1 MKNGFFKSD
10 RVVENIFFKYF
21 LVILGGFIYSVGVN
35 IFVRPLGLYNGGV
48 VGLAQLIAYFFER
61 ELGRTT
67 NIYAVVYVLFNI
79 PLLILAFRGIN
90 RRFFIRTLLGVGSVA
105 FFGIILKSP
114 ETPIIENILTAS
126 LIGGMITGTGT
137 GLVLLAGG
145 SSGGMDIIGVFLSK
159 KKPNASV
166 GKVNI
171 IFNLLLYTAV
181 LFVNDP
187 EIVVYSIIVM
197 VASSMTLDRIH
208 YQNIAAR
215 CMIFTKMD
223 GLDKLIMEKTYRGV
237 TEWEGKGAYT
247 GQGEHILVSC
257 INKYEEREFMEIVN
271 SIDPHAFVIIDENI
285 KVKGNFLK
293 KL

>member
-1 MKNGFFKSD
+1 MEN
-10 RVVENIFFKYF
+10 VVFKYF
-21 LVILGGFIYSVGVN
+21 MVILGGFIYSVGVN

-48 VGLAQLIAYFFER
+48 VGLAQLVAYFVER
-61 ELGRTT
+61 SIGRPT
-67 NIYAVVYVLFNI
+67 NIYAFVYVILNV
-79 PLLILAFRGIN
+79 PLLILAYRGIN

-105 FFGIILKSP
+105 FFGLFIKNPAEPLID
-114 ETPIIENILTAS
+114 NILTAS
-126 LIGGMITGTGT
+126 LVGGMITGTGT
-137 GLVLLAGG
+137 GLILLAGG

-159 KKPNASV
+159 KRPNASV
-166 GKVNI
+166 GKVAI
-171 IFNLLLYTAV
+171 LFNMLLFIAV
-181 LFVNDP
+181 LFVNDL
-187 EIVVYSIIVM
+187 EAVVYSVIVM
-197 VASSMTLDRIH
+197 VASSLTLDRIH
-208 YQNIAAR
+208 YQNISAR

-223 GLDKLIMEKTYRGV
+223 GLDKLILEKTYRGV

-257 INKYEEREFMEIVN
+257 INKYEEREFLEVVK

>member
-1 MKNGFFKSD
+1 MKKGRLSRDSIMEN
-10 RVVENIFFKYF
+10 VVFKYF
-21 LVILGGFIYSVGVN
+21 MVILGGFIYSVGVN

-48 VGLAQLIAYFFER
+48 VGLAQLVAYFVER
-61 ELGRTT
+61 SIGRPT
-67 NIYAVVYVLFNI
+67 NIYAFVYVILNV
-79 PLLILAFRGIN
+79 PLLILAYRGIN

-105 FFGIILKSP
+105 FFGLFIKNPAEPLID
-114 ETPIIENILTAS
+114 NILTAS
-126 LIGGMITGTGT
+126 LVGGMITGTGT
-137 GLVLLAGG
+137 GLILLAGG

-159 KKPNASV
+159 KRPNASV
-166 GKVNI
+166 GKVAI
-171 IFNLLLYTAV
+171 LFNMLLFIAV
-181 LFVNDP
+181 LFVNDL
-187 EIVVYSIIVM
+187 EAVVYSVIVM
-197 VASSMTLDRIH
+197 VASSLTLDRIH
-208 YQNIAAR
+208 YQNISAR

-223 GLDKLIMEKTYRGV
+223 GLDKLILEKTYRGV

-257 INKYEEREFMEIVN
+257 INKYEEREFLEVVK

>member
-1 MKNGFFKSD
+1 MDKGRHMRDN
-10 RVVENIFFKYF
+10 VVENVFFKCF
-21 LVILGGFIYSVGVN
+21 LIVLGGFIYSVGVN

-61 ELGRTT
+61 SLGKTT
-67 NIYAVVYVLFNI
+67 NIYAVVYVIFNI
-79 PLLILAFRGIN
+79 PLLVLAFRGIN
-90 RRFFIRTLLGVGSVA
+90 RRFFVRTLLGVGSVA
-105 FFGIILKSP
+105 LFGMILKTP
-114 ETPIIENILTAS
+114 EHSFIENILTAS
-126 LIGGMITGTGT
+126 IIGGMITGLGT
-137 GLVLLAGG
+137 GLILFAGG
-145 SSGGMDIIGVFLSK
+145 SSGGTDIIGVFVSK
-159 KKPNASV
+159 RRPNASV
-166 GKVNI
+166 GKI
-171 IFNLLLYTAV
+171 ALLFNMVLYSV
-181 LFVNDP
+181 ILFVNDP
-187 EIVVYSIIVM
+187 EVVIYSIIVM
-197 VASSMTLDRIH
+197 VASSLTLDRIH

-223 GLDKLIMEKTYRGV
+223 GLDKRIMEETYRGV

-271 SIDPHAFVIIDENI
+271 SLDPHAFVIIDENI

>member
-1 MKNGFFKSD
+1 MKSGRLYRDK
-10 RVVENIFFKYF
+10 VVENVVFKYF
-21 LVILGGFIYSVGVN
+21 LVVLGGFIYSIGVN

-48 VGLAQLIAYFFER
+48 VGLAQFIAYFVER
-61 ELGRTT
+61 GLGRTT

-79 PLLILAFRGIN
+79 PLLVLAFRGIN

-105 FFGIILKSP
+105 LFGIILKSP
-114 ETPIIENILTAS
+114 EEPLIENILTAS
-126 LIGGMITGTGT
+126 IVGGMITGTGT

-145 SSGGMDIIGVFLSK
+145 SSGGTDIIGVFISK
-159 KKPNASV
+159 RRPNASV
-166 GKVNI
+166 GKFTLLFNI
-171 IFNLLLYTAV
+171 ILYTAI
-181 LFVNDP
+181 LFVNDH
-187 EIVVYSIIVM
+187 EVVIYSVIVM
-197 VASSMTLDRIH
+197 IASAMTLDRIH

-247 GQGEHILVSC
+247 GDGEHILVSC

-271 SIDPHAFVIIDENI
+271 QIDPHAFVIIDENI

>member
-1 MKNGFFKSD
+1 MKNGRFKRD

-21 LVILGGFIYSVGVN
+21 LVVLGGFIYSVGVN

-197 VASSMTLDRIH
+197 VASSMTLDKIH

>member
-1 MKNGFFKSD
+1 MKNGCFKSD

-137 GLVLLAGG
+137 GLVLFAGG

-197 VASSMTLDRIH
+197 VASSMTLDKIH

-215 CMIFTKMD
+215 CMIFTKME

>member
-1 MKNGFFKSD
+1 MKNGRFKRD

>member
-1 MKNGFFKSD
+1 
-10 RVVENIFFKYF
+10 
-21 LVILGGFIYSVGVN
+21 
-35 IFVRPLGLYNGGV
+35 V

-137 GLVLLAGG
+137 GLVLFAGG

-197 VASSMTLDRIH
+197 VASSMTLDKIH

-215 CMIFTKMD
+215 CMIFTKME

>member
-1 MKNGFFKSD
+1 MKKSRLRPD
-10 RVVENIFFKYF
+10 AVVENIFFKYF
-21 LVILGGFIYSVGVN
+21 LIIFGGFIYSVGVN

-48 VGLAQLIAYFFER
+48 VGLAQLIAYFVER
-61 ELGRTT
+61 GLGKTT
-67 NIYAVVYVLFNI
+67 NIYAVVYVMFNI

-114 ETPIIENILTAS
+114 SEPLIENILTAS
-126 LIGGMITGTGT
+126 IVGGMITGTGT

-145 SSGGMDIIGVFLSK
+145 SSGGTDIIGVFISRRR
-159 KKPNASV
+159 PNASV
-166 GKVNI
+166 GKFTLFFNI
-171 IFNLLLYTAV
+171 VLYTII
-181 LFVNDP
+181 LFVNDH
-187 EIVVYSIIVM
+187 EVVIYSVIVM
-197 VASSMTLDRIH
+197 VASAMTLDRIH

-215 CMIFTKMD
+215 CMIFTKME
-223 GLDKLIMEKTYRGV
+223 GLEKQIMEKTYRGC

-247 GQGEHILVSC
+247 GDREHILVSC